1 MLHFTMKM
9 PFPLMAFYGS
19 IMILIVLLLR
29 GLLKNKLPKFVFPV
43 LWCVVLVRLLVPFS
57 LSSPLSIKLSE
68 NSPLWFPAQFTN
80 RMLEQ
85 YAEYEA
91 FSITEDTVGAFA
103 YPYDTP
109 VINQGTNNEESVME
123 TAVVE
128 DIAGTAENSESIFIS
143 EHGTGFSFFPRRIPL
158 IPIYFVGLFITVG
171 ILLFQKY
178 RYNSKLKNRLLIE
191 HNNTINTLLRK
202 MQMGHILVF
211 TNDEIA
217 SPLVCGLLAPYIY
230 LPTRMDF
237 QNTELLRHIF
247 THETMH
253 IKRKDNWIKA
263 IMLLT
268 LCLNWYNPL
277 IWIMSK
283 CLSADLE
290 TACDEAVLRLYPD
303 EDQRKSYAFSLLAM
317 AITGNRPTLL
327 YSAFS
332 KTEVEKRIQSIL
344 QYKKASSLLLIITI
358 FFLACSTTAFATSIQ
373 APFSTNLSGY
383 CASGYSRWAVSV
395 ELTRDIVL
403 GQNPQKRAADIVF
416 DILRADTTDDPDV
429 LKPQIQA
436 ALSNAFHVE
445 KGAFH
450 VKFSLSLSDE
460 EREQEYITW
469 NLSKDQQGCF
479 LYKGEPVRVYIDE
492 MIGHYQSR
500 EYGTVDVVVH
510 RDRLGNITD
519 ILTQHKGES
528 DFDRRTI
535 NIEQGRTSS
544 SVYETSSTDAY
555 TTW

>member
-9 PFPLMAFYGS
+9 PFSLMAFYGS

-57 LSSPLSIKLSE
+57 LSSPLSIKLTE
-68 NSPLWFPAQFTN
+68 DSPLWLPVQFAN
-80 RMLEQ
+80 RLLEQ
-85 YAEYEA
+85 YETNEA
-91 FSITEDTVGAFA
+91 FSIAALTQSTSAAD
-103 YPYDTP
+103 
-109 VINQGTNNEESVME
+109 SVME
-123 TAVVE
+123 AAVVE
-128 DIAGTAENSESIFIS
+128 DIASTAEQGTSATDSVMEAAVVEDIVVSES
-143 EHGTGFSFFPRRIPL
+143 ETGASIFPRYIPL
-158 IPIYFVGLFITVG
+158 IPIYFIGIFVTVG
-171 ILLFQKY
+171 ILLLQKY
-178 RYNSKLKNRLLIE
+178 RYSAKLKNRLLIE
-191 HNNTINTLLRK
+191 HNNTINTLLHE

-211 TNDEIA
+211 SNDEIA
-217 SPLVCGLLAPYIY
+217 SPLVCGLLTPCIY

-263 IMLLT
+263 VMLLA

-277 IWIMSK
+277 VWMMSK

-290 TACDEAVLRLYPD
+290 AACDEAVLRLYPD

-344 QYKKASSLLLIITI
+344 QYKKASSLLLITAVL
-358 FFLACSTTAFATSIQ
+358 FVAGSTTAFATSIQ
-373 APFSTNLSGY
+373 APFSTRLSGY
-383 CASGYSRWAVSV
+383 CASGYSRWAVTV
-395 ELTRDIVL
+395 ELTRDIAL
-403 GQNPQKRAADIVF
+403 GQDPQKRATDIVF
-416 DILRADTTDDPDV
+416 DILRADTTDDPDIIR
-429 LKPQIQA
+429 PQIQT

-445 KGAFH
+445 KSAFR
-450 VKFSLSLSDE
+450 VEFSLSLSDE

-492 MIGHYQSR
+492 MIGFYQSR
-500 EYGTVDVVVH
+500 EEGTIDIIVR
-510 RDRLGNITD
+510 RDRLGKITD
-519 ILTQHKGES
+519 ILVQRQGDA
-528 DFDRRTI
+528 DFGLRQDYPKLQMDI
-535 NIEQGRTSS
+535 
-544 SVYETSSTDAY
+544 
-555 TTW
+555 

>member
-9 PFPLMAFYGS
+9 PFSLMAFYGS

-57 LSSPLSIKLSE
+57 LSSPLSIKLTE
-68 NSPLWFPAQFTN
+68 DSPLWLPVQFAN
-80 RMLEQ
+80 RLLEQ
-85 YAEYEA
+85 YETNEA
-91 FSITEDTVGAFA
+91 FSIAALT
-103 YPYDTP
+103 
-109 VINQGTNNEESVME
+109 QGTSAADSVME
-123 TAVVE
+123 AAVVE
-128 DIAGTAENSESIFIS
+128 DIASTAKQGTSATDSVRACNVLYNIASTAENTKTILVSETETGASIF
-143 EHGTGFSFFPRRIPL
+143 PRYIPL
-158 IPIYFVGLFITVG
+158 IPIYFIGIFVTVG
-171 ILLFQKY
+171 ILLLQKY
-178 RYNSKLKNRLLIE
+178 RYSAKLKNRLLIE
-191 HNNTINTLLRK
+191 HNNTINTLLHE

-211 TNDEIA
+211 SNDEIA
-217 SPLVCGLLAPYIY
+217 SPLVCGLLTPCIY

-263 IMLLT
+263 VMLLA

-277 IWIMSK
+277 VWMMSK

-290 TACDEAVLRLYPD
+290 AACDEAVLRLYPD

-344 QYKKASSLLLIITI
+344 QYKKASSLLLITAVL
-358 FFLACSTTAFATSIQ
+358 FVAGSTTAFATSIQ
-373 APFSTNLSGY
+373 APFSTRLSGY
-383 CASGYSRWAVSV
+383 CASGYSRWAVTV
-395 ELTRDIVL
+395 ELTRDIAL
-403 GQNPQKRAADIVF
+403 GQDPQKRATDIVF
-416 DILRADTTDDPDV
+416 DILRADTTDDPDIIR
-429 LKPQIQA
+429 PQIQT

-445 KGAFH
+445 KSAFR
-450 VKFSLSLSDE
+450 VEFSLSLSDE

-479 LYKGEPVRVYIDE
+479 LYKGEPVRIYIDE
-492 MIGHYQSR
+492 MIGFYQSR
-500 EYGTVDVVVH
+500 EEGTIDIIVR
-510 RDRLGNITD
+510 RDRLGKITD
-519 ILTQHKGES
+519 ILVQRQGDA
-528 DFDRRTI
+528 DFGLRQDYPKLQMDI
-535 NIEQGRTSS
+535 
-544 SVYETSSTDAY
+544 
-555 TTW
+555 

>member
-29 GLLKNKLPKFVFPV
+29 GLLKHKLPKFVFPI
-43 LWCVVLVRLLVPFS
+43 LWCVVLLRLLVPFS

-68 NSPLWFPAQFTN
+68 DSPLWVPIQFTN
-80 RMLEQ
+80 RILDQ
-85 YAEYEA
+85 FAEYEA
-91 FSITEDTVGAFA
+91 FSIVEDTGATFI
-103 YPYDTP
+103 YPNSTP
-109 VINQGTNNEESVME
+109 VISQGTNIAESVME

-128 DIAGTAENSESIFIS
+128 EIAGTAENSESIFIS
-143 EHGTGFSFFPRRIPL
+143 EQGTGFSIFPQHIPL
-158 IPIYFVGLFITVG
+158 TSIYFIGLFITVG
-171 ILLFQKY
+171 VLLFQKY
-178 RYNSKLKNRLLIE
+178 RYSVKLKNRLLIE
-191 HNNTINTLLRK
+191 HNNTINTLLRE

-217 SPLVCGLLAPYIY
+217 SPLVCGLLAPCIY

-263 IMLLT
+263 IMLLA
-268 LCLNWYNPL
+268 LCINWYNPL
-277 IWIMSK
+277 VWIMSK
-283 CLSADLE
+283 CLSSDLE
-290 TACDEAVLRLYPD
+290 TACDEAVLRLYLD

-344 QYKKASSLLLIITI
+344 QYKKASSLLLIIT
-358 FFLACSTTAFATSIQ
+358 FLFLACSTTAFATSIQ
-373 APFSTNLSGY
+373 APFSTSLTGY
-383 CASGYSRWAVSV
+383 CSSGYSHWNVSV
-395 ELTRDIVL
+395 ELTRDIAL
-403 GQNPQKRAADIVF
+403 GRNPQKRAVDIVF
-416 DILRADTTDDPDV
+416 DVLRADTTDDPDIIR
-429 LKPQIQA
+429 PQIQA

-445 KGAFH
+445 KNAFC
-450 VKFSLSLSDE
+450 VKFSLTLSDE

-469 NLSKDQQGCF
+469 NLSKDNEGCF
-479 LYKGEPVRVYIDE
+479 LYKGEPVRVYMDE
-492 MIGHYQSR
+492 MIGYYQSR
-500 EYGTVDVVVH
+500 EGGTVDIVVR
-510 RDRLGNITD
+510 RDRLGKITD
-519 ILTQHKGES
+519 ILVLHNGDA

-535 NIEQGRTSS
+535 ERERGWSS
-544 SVYETSSTDAY
+544 SSAYESTTLDAY